1 MGRPIV
7 FNKKLSSAH
16 QGFTLIELLIVV
28 IIIAMGA
35 ALVSVAVGGDHYQ
48 DEARKEAEEFLL
60 TGNYLAEQAVFRG
73 ETYGGFFYPKD
84 DQDGSPVWCYQW
96 QRIRDSQWQ
105 PLEELPERCLP
116 IEFEV
121 EILIDG
127 QPWAY
132 DDSLEYHDPVI
143 GFYPSGEGSAEV
155 NLRFFR
161 EAFDQHEATEE
172 VFLLTPMGELRWLTE
187 EERLE
192 QNQ

>member
-1 MGRPIV
+1 MGRITLPIQ
-7 FNKKLSSAH
+7 KPLRIS

-28 IIIAMGA
+28 IVIAMGA
-35 ALVSVAVGGDHYQ
+35 ALMSIAVGGDHYQ

-60 TGNYLAEQAVFRG
+60 SGQYLAEQAVFRG

-84 DQDGSPVWCYQW
+84 DAEGSPIWCYQW
-96 QRIRDSQWQ
+96 QRVRDSQWQ
-105 PLEELPERCLP
+105 PLQELPERCLP
-116 IEFEV
+116 LEFDLEIE
-121 EILIDG
+121 IDG

-161 EAFDQHEATEE
+161 EASNEHPATEE
-172 VFLLTPMGELRWLTE
+172 ALLLTPMGELRWITE

-192 QNQ
+192 QNP